1 MKIALKKTKITK
13 LPLKMVLI
21 LTALVMAAIVPI
33 QMMNRPVLAD
43 QYDDKIAAL
52 QADISK
58 YQAESERL
66 SQEAITL
73 QSTLDQL
80 AAQKS
85 AIQAEIDVSQAK
97 YDRLTQQIA
106 DTENKIQDSKDTLGK
121 TMANMY
127 VDGKITPLEML
138 ASSKNIG
145 DYLDKQEYQASISD
159 QLSSTIAEI
168 KQLKESLVSQKA
180 EVETVLTDQKQ
191 QKDSL
196 AAKVNEQ
203 QALLDA
209 THGDEATYQGLIS
222 DKLSD
227 IEAARAEQAAMRNRG
242 NSTGGYSIVD
252 GGLRSDYI
260 TDANFGMWTDYNCK
274 MGGYVPGYGYLAYVS
289 NGGIDGNGSDGRGYG
304 CRQCASYVAWRIY
317 KETGIYYSWGNAQ
330 NFDDYAR
337 SIYGSGD
344 NQPKAG
350 SVAVMHL
357 GNFGHV
363 AWVETDPYVNS
374 SGRTVILVSQY
385 NWDYGQGY
393 GMYSE
398 MELSPDAFDS
408 YVQIVK

>member
-1 MKIALKKTKITK
+1 MKINLKETKIAK
-13 LPLKMVLI
+13 LSFKVALV
-21 LTALVMAAIVPI
+21 LTALVMAAVVPM
-33 QMMNRPVLAD
+33 QVMNKPVLAD
-43 QYDDKIAAL
+43 QYDTKIAAL
-52 QADISK
+52 QADIAQ

-73 QSTLDQL
+73 QSTLNQL
-80 AAQKS
+80 SAQKS

-97 YDRLTQQIA
+97 YDQLTQQI
-106 DTENKIQDSKDTLGK
+106 TETEKKIQDNKDALGV
-121 TMANMY
+121 TMADMY

-145 DYLDKQEYQASISD
+145 DYLDKQEYQSSISD
-159 QLSSTIAEI
+159 QLSTTIAEI
-168 KQLKESLVSQKA
+168 KQLKETLVSQKA
-180 EVETVLTDQKQ
+180 EVESVLADQKQ
-191 QKDSL
+191 QKESL
-196 AAKVNEQ
+196 AAKASEQ
-203 QALLDA
+203 QALLDE
-209 THGDEATYQGLIS
+209 THGSEAAYQDLIS
-222 DKLSD
+222 DRLSD

-260 TDANFGMWTDYNCK
+260 TDNSFGMWTDYNCK
-274 MGGYVPGYGYLAYVS
+274 MGGYVAGYGYLAYAS

-317 KETGIYYSWGNAQ
+317 KETGIYYSWGDAQ

-344 NQPKAG
+344 NQPRAG
-350 SVAVMHL
+350 SVAVMHF
-357 GNFGHV
+357 GSFGHV
-363 AWVETDPYVNS
+363 AWVEKGPYVNS
-374 SGRTVILVSQY
+374 DGKTVILVSQY

-398 MELSPDAFDS
+398 MELSPGAFDS
-408 YVQIVK
+408 YVQVVK